1 MGLVSMGARLG
12 GILSPLVLLLVRL
25 IIIMNMNSY
34 VRDQNLLILL
44 YDLCSSPQA
53 STSAILPMLLMG
65 ALALLT
71 GLLSLTLPET
81 LNKPLPETL
90 AELES

>member
-1 MGLVSMGARLG
+1 MLNQSSTAAIYYIHDNGRLTNIAFIAAEQREYEYG
-12 GILSPLVLLLVRL
+12 VLFL
-25 IIIMNMNSY
+25 
-34 VRDQNLLILL
+34 
-44 YDLCSSPQA
+44 SPQA

-90 AELES
+90 ADLEY

>member
-1 MGLVSMGARLG
+1 MEVLVVPQWHCAVEHDIPVHQLHE
-12 GILSPLVLLLVRL
+12 VLFL
-25 IIIMNMNSY
+25 
-34 VRDQNLLILL
+34 
-44 YDLCSSPQA
+44 SPQA

-71 GLLSLTLPET
+71 GLLSLALPET

-90 AELES
+90 ADLE